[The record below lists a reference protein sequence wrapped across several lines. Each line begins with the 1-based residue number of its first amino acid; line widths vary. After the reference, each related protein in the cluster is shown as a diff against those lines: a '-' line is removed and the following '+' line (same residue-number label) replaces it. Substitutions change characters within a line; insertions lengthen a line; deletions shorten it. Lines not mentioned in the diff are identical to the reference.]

1 MPLPQTGRPAAEV
14 IAALGEAKAGDVRW
28 REGRALTL
36 AYVPGDDVLALQAE
50 AYAAFMAE
58 NALNTD
64 AFPSLRVFE
73 AEVVD
78 IVRGWLHGGPEAAG
92 YVTSGGTE
100 SILLIVRAARE
111 QAREER
117 GVTEP
122 EMVLAESAHAAF
134 EKAADYFGV
143 RSVRVPVDGDWR
155 ADVDAMAG
163 AVNDRTVLLVASA
176 PQYPQG
182 VIDPVAAVAALA
194 AERAINCHV
203 DACMGGITLPYLERL
218 GHAIPPWDFRVDGVT
233 SVSVDLHKYGYTA
246 KGASVLLHRTKALRR
261 YQTFLTDRWLGGLYG
276 SSGLLG
282 TKSGGAMAAAWAVL
296 NHVGDDGYLRL
307 TAAARRATEELAAGI
322 QALDGLVLR
331 AEPDATLFAFGA
343 EDPGDLDVFAVASAL
358 WQRGWY
364 VDRQGPPPSLHC
376 TVNAVHDGRI
386 PELLAA
392 LAASVEEARASGRR
406 GEARAYGTID

>member
-1 MPLPQTGRPAAEV
+1 MSLPPTGRPAAEV
-14 IAALGEAKAGDVRW
+14 LAALSEAKAGDVRW

-64 AFPSLRVFE
+64 AFPSLRAFE

-143 RSVRVPVDGDWR
+143 RSVRVPVDAGWR
-155 ADVDAMAG
+155 ADVDAMAN

-194 AERAINCHV
+194 ADRAVNCHV
-203 DACMGGITLPYLERL
+203 DACMGGVTLPYLERL
-218 GHAIPPWDFRVDGVT
+218 GYAIPPWDFRVEGVT
-233 SVSVDLHKYGYTA
+233 SISVDLHKYGYTA

-282 TKSGGAMAAAWAVL
+282 TKSGGALAAAWAVL

-307 TAAARRATEELAAGI
+307 TAAARRATEEMAAGVR
-322 QALDGLVLR
+322 ALDGLVLR
-331 AEPDATLFAFGA
+331 AEPETTLFAFGA
-343 EDPGDLDVFAVASAL
+343 EDPVELDVFAVASAL
-358 WQRGWY
+358 WRRGWY

-376 TVNAVHDGRI
+376 TVNAVHDGRV

-392 LAASVEEARASGRR
+392 LAASVEEVRASSER
-406 GEARAYGTID
+406 GKAGAYGTID